1 MKKIEIFLGYD
12 IFTNKILTILTNYFI
27 FKRIKKL
34 LFYYFILIKK

>member
-27 FKRIKKL
+27 FKRIKKSTIL
-34 LFYYFILIKK
+34 LFYFD